1 MKKKTKDLL
10 FDLNIAEILYLFV
23 IGFGFLIITFDII
36 WGLIYFIFIILSSFS
51 LIYLINGKLKS
62 QKGDKK

>member
-1 MKKKTKDLL
+1 MKKKTKE

-62 QKGDKK
+62 QKGE